1 MKLHQKISEQ
11 SLKASIHQDNSAN
24 RRVEK
29 EESRGA
35 GGDERDERNERDE
48 GTRRIT
54 MLNPND

>member
-29 EESRGA
+29 GESRGA
-35 GGDERDERNERDE
+35 GGDEGDE